1 MNTFEEVKDIIS
13 EHSGVE
19 KEAINIGSHLQE
31 DLNLDPLSI
40 TDIMAAIEEKFK
52 IEIPKDNIVNL
63 TSISDIVEFIE
74 DKLEES

>member
-1 MNTFEEVKDIIS
+1 MSTFEEVQDIIS
-13 EHSGVE
+13 EHYGVE
-19 KEAINIGSHLQE
+19 KESINSDSHLQE

-52 IEIPKDNIVNL
+52 IEIPKENIVNF

-74 DKLEES
+74 DKLEEG

>member
-1 MNTFEEVKDIIS
+1 MSTFEEVKDIIS
-13 EHSGVE
+13 GHSGVE
-19 KEAINIGSHLQE
+19 KEAITIDSHLQE

-40 TDIMAAIEEKFK
+40 TDIIVRIEEKFK